1 MPGCTR
7 KARLAS
13 IAGHA
18 DADAGHADA
27 DADADA
33 DASNCADGFLNTQKD
48 SFSAVLVGA
57 NSWPSEEGVCVLP
70 EWVMHMLGVV
80 DGDEVQVEPLQP
92 LCLLALLVQKN
103 KNWHLTSTKVQI
115 LTPVR

>member
-1 MPGCTR
+1 VPGCTR

-18 DADAGHADA
+18 DADAGHDQHADA

-33 DASNCADGFLNTQKD
+33 DAFNCADGFLNREKD
-48 SFSAVLVGA
+48 AFSAVLVGA
-57 NSWPSEEGVCVLP
+57 NSWPSGEGVCVLP
-70 EWVMHMLGVV
+70 EWVMHMLDVV

-92 LCLLALLVQKN
+92 LCLLALLVQKH
-103 KNWHLTSTKVQI
+103 KY
-115 LTPVR
+115 